1 MFEYLTKIKNSNEL
15 AAFYADPNDI
25 TRFIFGKIIAIDDCY
40 IAIQG
45 FSTNGCADGIIVK
58 PFQCIS
64 RVETGSKYCIRMKKL
79 IKANSVIIQ
88 DNFIDNA
95 NILEAVLK
103 ISMDT
108 EKVISIELLQSGYD
122 DVCGIIRSFDNDICT
137 VQQIDQYG
145 YDNGVS
151 YIRLNEIT
159 QLSLDSEDEH
169 NIGVLWKVNKRS

>member
-1 MFEYLTKIKNSNEL
+1 
-15 AAFYADPNDI
+15 
-25 TRFIFGKIIAIDDCY
+25 
-40 IAIQG
+40 
-45 FSTNGCADGIIVK
+45 
-58 PFQCIS
+58 
-64 RVETGSKYCIRMKKL
+64 MKKL

-122 DVCGIIRSFDNDICT
+122 DVCGIIRSIDNDICT

-159 QLSLDSEDEH
+159 QLSLDPEDEH